1 MIVDLYNESIQAFG
15 TGFDMRKPAFGGLQT
30 TKVQTS
36 LNSAFVVGLL
46 ESIIPILAKSE
57 ISIF

>member
-15 TGFDMRKPAFGGLQT
+15 MGFDVRKPAFGGLQT
-30 TKVQTS
+30 TKAQTS
-36 LNSAFVVGLL
+36 LISAFVGLL

-57 ISIF
+57 ISVF